1 MNNNQDQFQKD
12 MYQVPASQ
20 SGEDFDTSPI
30 IVDTVMSD
38 EAVDQRFDAI
48 VQQEIA
54 REEIVDRFNRMT
66 RNLEMAADGTE
77 ELELAQAEALDPVM
91 FEIAHIAMEQ
101 EAHRAQHHRSLVERA
116 GKMGFFSRVYVRL
129 AAKDPEA
136 ILNPTID
143 SIINQESELGLEVF
157 THASGKRDK
166 DIADIQF
173 FLHDGEWFHK
183 QKSHIPAKTFTNKY
197 ELTAVGILKSS
208 TFFNEQQISV
218 HESAI
223 ISDNEAHNLLIATRK
238 HFALVTTEIYGK

>member
-20 SGEDFDTSPI
+20 SGEAFDNSAVL
-30 IVDTVMSD
+30 VDTMMSD
-38 EAVDQRFDAI
+38 DEVDQKFDAI
-48 VQQEIA
+48 TRQEIA
-54 REEIVDRFNRMT
+54 REEILDRFNQMT
-66 RNLEMAADGTE
+66 LRLEKAADGTE
-77 ELELAQAEALDPVM
+77 DVELAKAEALDPVM

-101 EAHRAQHHRSLVERA
+101 EARRAQYHRSLVERA
-116 GKMGFFSRVYVRL
+116 EKMGFFSRVYVRL
-129 AAKDPEA
+129 TAKNPEA

-143 SIINQESELGLEVF
+143 SIINQESELGLKVY
-157 THASGKRDK
+157 TRASGERDM

-208 TFFNEQQISV
+208 TFLNERQVSV
-218 HESAI
+218 HESEI
-223 ISDNEAHNLLIATRK
+223 IGDNEAYNLLIAARK

>member
-20 SGEDFDTSPI
+20 SGESFDTPSVV
-30 IVDTVMSD
+30 VDTAMSD
-38 EAVDQRFDAI
+38 DEVNQKFDAI

-54 REEIVDRFNRMT
+54 RGEILDRFNEMT
-66 RNLEMAADGTE
+66 RKLGMVADGAE
-77 ELELAQAEALDPVM
+77 EFQLEQAERLDPIM
-91 FEIAHIAMEQ
+91 SEIAHIATEQ
-101 EAHRAQHHRSLVERA
+101 EARRAQYHRSLAERA
-116 GKMGFFSRVYVRL
+116 EKMGFFARVYVRL
-129 AAKDPEA
+129 TAKNPEA

-143 SIINQESELGLEVF
+143 SIINQESELGLKVF
-157 THASGKRDK
+157 TYASGERDK

-208 TFFNEQQISV
+208 TFMNERQVSV
-218 HESAI
+218 HESEI
-223 ISDNEAHNLLIATRK
+223 IGENEAHNLLIAVRK
-238 HFALVTTEIYGK
+238 HFTLVTTEIYGK